1 MKTLL
6 DNIKPLSVPSGAH
19 KKTSICILFYRLK
32 NLFPSIIS
40 FYSCN
45 KLGMIFTYKS
55 RLYQR
60 FCLSRLQ
67 SEVSKVSNLE
77 GCQRGHQSLHRSLEN
92 QCQRRLPWQS
102 NFTCNSRYY
111 YAQGMFMVGLSN
123 LLHLRSW
130 ILHSFILIFSLFLS
144 SQFLFFFLYCLSFM
158 FLTTLR
164 ASENVH
170 RGSGKEAQLHRY
182 YWLRGSLRRATSL
195 NQKAVWGRIYTERP
209 NPINQLPANQSATSA
224 WESSEMT
231 AIAAIGLIDRLC

>member
-1 MKTLL
+1 M
-6 DNIKPLSVPSGAH
+6 V
-19 KKTSICILFYRLK
+19 
-32 NLFPSIIS
+32 
-40 FYSCN
+40 
-45 KLGMIFTYKS
+45 FTYKS

-67 SEVSKVSNLE
+67 SEVSEVSNLE

-92 QCQRRLPWQS
+92 QCLCRLPWQS

-130 ILHSFILIFSLFLS
+130 SSTLLSSFFSLFLS
-144 SQFLFFFLYCLSFM
+144 SQFLVFFLFCLSCM

-164 ASENVH
+164 APENVH

-182 YWLRGSLRRATSL
+182 YWLRDSLRRATSL

-209 NPINQLPANQSATSA
+209 ITPSTSYQPTSQPPQPGKA
-224 WESSEMT
+224 VRWQPLQPLASQT
-231 AIAAIGLIDRLC
+231 DC